1 MKLHFKK
8 IGCGEPIMI
17 IHGLFGS
24 SDNWGML
31 GKKFAEKFSVY
42 LIDLRNHGR
51 SPHDSS
57 MNYEL
62 MADDLHKLIIDEG
75 IESPVLL
82 GHSMGGKAALQ
93 YNEKYK
99 NVLKKLIVA
108 DIGIKSYPMHHDV
121 IIKGLKNV
129 NLESISSRKE
139 AAESLSKFVK
149 EFGVQQFLLKNL
161 YWIEKGKLGWRMNLD
176 VIIQNIHEILT
187 EIKTEKN
194 FTKTLFI
201 RGELSNYILE
211 EDIPEISAALPNSSF
226 STIKNVGHWLHA
238 ENPEEFYKIVTL
250 FILG

>member
-8 IGCGEPIMI
+8 IGSGDPLMI

-31 GKKFAEKFSVY
+31 GKKFAEKFTVY

-51 SPHDSS
+51 SPHHSV
-57 MNYEL
+57 MNYES
-62 MADDLHKLIIDEG
+62 MAEDLYELIFDEG
-75 IESPVLL
+75 IKNPVLL
-82 GHSMGGKAALQ
+82 GHSMGGKTAL
-93 YNEKYK
+93 YFNEKYN

-121 IIKGLKNV
+121 IIKGLKSV

-139 AAESLSKFVK
+139 AAESLSSFVT

-161 YWIEKGKLGWRMNLD
+161 YWIEKEKLAWRMNLN
-176 VIIQNIHEILT
+176 IIIENMHEILT
-187 EIKTEKN
+187 EIKVENNLTE
-194 FTKTLFI
+194 TLFL

-211 EDIPEISAALPNSSF
+211 DDVSQLKTALPNSIVK
-226 STIKNVGHWLHA
+226 TMKKVGHWLHA
-238 ENPEEFYKIVTL
+238 ENPSEFYDLTTS
-250 FILG
+250 FIEK

>member
-1 MKLHFKK
+1 MKLHYKK
-8 IGCGEPIMI
+8 IGSGEPLMI

-31 GKKFAEKFSVY
+31 GKKFAEKFTVY

-51 SPHDSS
+51 SPHSPV

-62 MADDLHKLIIDEG
+62 MADDLHELILDQG
-75 IESPVLL
+75 IKNPVLL

-93 YNEKYK
+93 FNEKYK
-99 NVLKKLIVA
+99 NLLKKLIVA
-108 DIGIKSYPMHHDV
+108 DIGIKSYPMHHD
-121 IIKGLKNV
+121 IILNGLKNV

-139 AAESLSKFVK
+139 AAESLSEFVK

-161 YWIEKGKLGWRMNLD
+161 YWIEKKKLAWRMNLD
-176 VIIQNIHEILT
+176 VIAQK
-187 EIKTEKN
+187 IKTEN
-194 FTKTLFI
+194 NLTKTLFI

-211 EDIPEISAALPNSSF
+211 EDISEIRKALPNSIV

-238 ENPEEFYKIVTL
+238 ENPIEFYKIVTT
-250 FILG
+250 FISEE